1 MTLHPLIWIA
11 IGFVVG
17 GAAVFVLIL
26 IYAAIANAGSISDS
40 DLVDAWQPTAG
51 GNNEQNFG

>member
-1 MTLHPLIWIA
+1 MTIHPIIWIA

-26 IYAAIANAGSISDS
+26 IYAAIANAGNISDN
-40 DLVDAWQPTAG
+40 DLIDAWKHDRSDQ
-51 GNNEQNFG
+51 

>member
-17 GAAVFVLIL
+17 GTAVFVLIL

-40 DLVDAWQPTAG
+40 DLADAWQPTAG
-51 GNNEQNFG
+51 GNNEHNFG